1 MIVITTIFWII
12 VGIIALYITIFVV
25 AFIYNGYL
33 LATDKMS
40 KEELNH
46 KVQLNKEKQKE
57 EKARKKEE
65 KKRKIANRPIYY
77 RRRRRGCPINL

>member
-12 VGIIALYITIFVV
+12 VGIIALYLTIFVI

-33 LATDKMS
+33 LASSKMT
-40 KEELNH
+40 KEELNY

-57 EKARKKEE
+57 EKAKKIME
-65 KKRKIANRPIYY
+65 KKRKKANRSYDTLPW
-77 RRRRRGCPINL
+77 RLVTGRFP

>member
-12 VGIIALYITIFVV
+12 IGIIELCLTVFVV

-33 LATDKMS
+33 LATGKMS
-40 KEELNH
+40 KEELNY